1 MGHDILGA
9 ALQQLHCSMV
19 LLHHLCFSAMASSF
33 PGYAAA
39 AASYEHHFFTTFM
52 YTFWLWSVYQYHLR
66 MPYLNDCHY
75 NVA

>member
-1 MGHDILGA
+1 
-9 ALQQLHCSMV
+9 
-19 LLHHLCFSAMASSF
+19 MASSF
-33 PGYAAA
+33 SGYAAA